1 MKIFRKCCVEDK
13 IFYAGSYLIAM
24 LVLLA
29 VLYPFIYVLAASFSS
44 GNAISTG
51 KVILWPVEFTLNGYE
66 IVFNNSDVLTGFVN
80 SVLYTVSGTTVNLV
94 MTMTAAYCLSRDD
107 VLGAKGILFLFTFT
121 MFFGGNI
128 ITNYMLV
135 RGLGFLDTIW
145 AVIIPGAISAY
156 NLIIAR
162 TFIQNSIPGE
172 LFEAAVADGCS
183 DIKYYLSIVLP
194 LSKPVM
200 AVLLLFCTV
209 GHWNSYFG
217 PMIYLNTRK
226 KFSLSLILKEIL
238 ISSQIDPS
246 TVTDPEL
253 QMKIASMA
261 MSIQYALIVVV
272 IVPIIIVYPFI
283 QKHFAHGIMLGAV
296 KG

>member
-1 MKIFRKCCVEDK
+1 MKFRKYCIEDK
-13 IFYAGSYLIAM
+13 FFYLMSYIIAIF
-24 LVLLA
+24 VFVA
-29 VLYPFIYVLAASFSS
+29 VLYPFIYVVAASFSS
-44 GNAISTG
+44 GNAISSG
-51 KVILWPVEFTLNGYE
+51 KVVLLPVEFTLQGYE
-66 IVFNNSDVLTGFVN
+66 IVFNNSAVLTGFLN
-80 SVLYTVSGTTVNLV
+80 SVLYTVSGTAINLV
-94 MTMTAAYCLSRDD
+94 MTITAGYCLSRDD
-107 VLGAKGILFLFTFT
+107 VPGAKVILFLFTFT
-121 MFFGGNI
+121 MFFGGNM

-135 RGLGFLDTIW
+135 RSLGFLDTIW

-162 TFIQNSIPGE
+162 TFMQTSIPKE

-200 AVLLLFCTV
+200 SVLLLFSAV

-217 PMIYLNTRK
+217 PMIYLNNRK
-226 KFSLSLILKEIL
+226 RFSLPLILKEIL

-272 IVPIIIVYPFI
+272 IVPIIIIYPFI
-283 QKHFAHGIMLGAV
+283 QKHFANGIMLGAV

>member
-1 MKIFRKCCVEDK
+1 MRNFRKYCVEDK
-13 IFYAGSYLIAM
+13 FFYGCAYIIALFVFLI
-24 LVLLA
+24 
-29 VLYPFIYVLAASFSS
+29 VLYPFLYVLAASFSS
-44 GNAISTG
+44 GNAISSG

-66 IVFNNSDVLTGFVN
+66 IVFNNSAVLTGFAN
-80 SVLYTVSGTTVNLV
+80 SVLYTVSGTAINLV

-107 VLGAKGILFLFTFT
+107 VPGAKGILFLYTFT

-128 ITNYMLV
+128 ITNYMLI
-135 RGLGFLDTIW
+135 RSLGFLNTIW
-145 AVIIPGAISAY
+145 AIIIPGAISAY

-162 TFIQNSIPGE
+162 TFIQTSIPRE

-183 DIKYYLSIVLP
+183 DIRYYLSIVLP
-194 LSKPVM
+194 LSKPVI

-217 PMIYLNTRK
+217 PMIYLNSRD
-226 KFSLSLILKEIL
+226 KFSLPLILKEIL

-272 IVPIIIVYPFI
+272 IVPVIIVYPFI
-283 QKHFAHGIMLGAV
+283 QKHFAHGIMLGSV